1 MELIEKI
8 LNLYLSFADTVNI
21 HFYKFTI
28 AFVFISIF
36 WISFIG
42 IVTPVLLISALAFGY
57 YGIIISLFSLVLG
70 SLISFFIAIKTKG
83 IIKKLQQK
91 KPIVSKDPF
100 ILYIIFRLI
109 PGVPFLI
116 KNLSVIFFKL
126 NLKKF
131 FLAVII
137 SDTPQVVIFTFF
149 LKRLIDSSNEF
160 LITQDFN
167 LIFNQMYLPILVLIL
182 FMFFIFFLKKKKSIV
197 YKK

>member
-126 NLKKF
+126 NLKSF

>member
-57 YGIIISLFSLVLG
+57 FGIIISLFSLVLG

-126 NLKKF
+126 NLKSF

-137 SDTPQVVIFTFF
+137 SDTPQIVIFTFF
-149 LKRLIDSSNEF
+149 FKKLIDSSNEF
-160 LITQDFN
+160 LINRDFN
-167 LIFNQMYLPILVLIL
+167 RIFEQMYLPLLVIIL
-182 FMFFIFFLKKKKSIV
+182 FMFFIFFLKRKKSIV
-197 YKK
+197 YEK

>member
-126 NLKKF
+126 NLKSF

-137 SDTPQVVIFTFF
+137 SDTPQIVIFTFF
-149 LKRLIDSSNEF
+149 FKKLIDSSNEF
-160 LITQDFN
+160 LINRDFN
-167 LIFNQMYLPILVLIL
+167 RIFEQMYLPLLVIIL

>member
-126 NLKKF
+126 NLKSF
-131 FLAVII
+131 ILAVII
-137 SDTPQVVIFTFF
+137 SDTPQIVIFTFF
-149 LKRLIDSSNEF
+149 FKKLIDSSNEF
-160 LITQDFN
+160 LINRDFN
-167 LIFNQMYLPILVLIL
+167 RIFEQMYLPLLVIIL
-182 FMFFIFFLKKKKSIV
+182 FMFFIFFLKRKKSIV
-197 YKK
+197 YEK